1 MKKIVAL
8 LLVVIIVLMGCGKKE
23 IVKDSPAQ
31 DDQVQEQVQPVD
43 NNQQE
48 IAQVPDDLGEE
59 LSIQDLDDL
68 DADIVQVD
76 W

>member
-8 LLVVIIVLMGCGKKE
+8 LLVAIIVLMGCGKKE

-31 DDQVQEQVQPVD
+31 GDQVQEQVQPGG
-43 NNQQE
+43 NAQQE
-48 IAQVPDDLGEE
+48 IAQVPDDLGED